1 MLIDTHAHLDD
12 RSFDED
18 REAVIERAR
27 EKGLVAIIN
36 VGYNYKTIQTTLA
49 LAEKH
54 DFIFAVIGW
63 HPNDAHRLEE
73 RHYEWIE
80 GLARTNPKVVGI
92 GEIGLDYYRTHAP
105 RERQQE
111 IFRRQIALARKLK
124 LPIIIHDRDAHKDL
138 LDIMREEKASE
149 VGGIMHSYSG
159 SLETAHEAIKM
170 GFDISFS
177 GPITFQNAKMPKH
190 VAANIPLENILIETD
205 CPYLT
210 PEPFRG
216 KRNESSYVGYV
227 AEEIARLRG
236 MSLDEVKRITTDNAL
251 RRFGLKFSTE

>member
-12 RSFDED
+12 RNFDED
-18 REAVIERAR
+18 RDAVIERAR
-27 EKGLVAIIN
+27 EAGLVAIVN
-36 VGYNYKTIQTTLA
+36 VGYNYKTIQSTLA
-49 LAEKH
+49 LADKH

-73 RHYEWIE
+73 KHYDWIE
-80 GLARTNPKVVGI
+80 ELARTNPKVIGI

-105 RERQQE
+105 RDRQQE
-111 IFRRQIALARKLK
+111 VFRRQIALARKLK

-138 LDIMREEKASE
+138 IDIMREEKADE

-159 SLETAHEAIKM
+159 SLETAREVIKM

-177 GPITFQNAKMPKH
+177 GPITFKNARMPKH
-190 VAANIPLENILIETD
+190 VATHIPLENILIETD

-210 PEPFRG
+210 PEPYRG
-216 KRNESSYVGYV
+216 KRNEPAHVAYV
-227 AEEIARLRG
+227 AEEIARLRV
-236 MSLDEVKRITTDNAL
+236 MEIAEVKRITTENAL